1 MRKSRYVAHRVL
13 TWHHHVEAKYNN
25 ADNLDKQMET
35 INKLLKKQ
43 APKTSKKRSGSV
55 DLDVGPPPTLIRW
68 VSNKN
73 GSKVSVPNEV
83 MAGPVGEIF
92 GPPGQGSNLNGSK
105 LVQEVA

>member
-1 MRKSRYVAHRVL
+1 
-13 TWHHHVEAKYNN
+13 
-25 ADNLDKQMET
+25 MET

-55 DLDVGPPPTLIRW
+55 DADVGPPSTLIRW

-73 GSKVSVPNEV
+73 GSKVSAPNEV

-92 GPPGQGSNLNGSK
+92 GSPGQGSNLNGSK